1 MGINFPSFSRVIS
14 LDTNE
19 EIKSWIEMWYQIF
32 LWYLFS
38 SFLIHSGAA
47 IIAFWALRKHKM
59 GRLYSLVI
67 LVMGFVGPIT
77 GGIVTS
83 AIIAGLF
90 ITSEFSMYPL
100 YAMVC
105 GWGQT
110 IVVIVISFFR
120 ILATL

>member
-1 MGINFPSFSRVIS
+1 MGINFPSFSSVIS
-14 LDTNE
+14 LDSPPLEN
-19 EIKSWIEMWYQIF
+19 WIEMWYQIF

-38 SFLIHSGAA
+38 SFLIHCGAA
-47 IIAFWALRKHKM
+47 IIAFMALRKHKI
-59 GRLYSLVI
+59 GRLYSLLI

-90 ITSEFSMYPL
+90 KTSEFTMFPF

-105 GWGQT
+105 GCGQSL
-110 IVVIVISFFR
+110 IVLFISFSR

>member
-1 MGINFPSFSRVIS
+1 MGNFPSFSRVIS

-19 EIKSWIEMWYQIF
+19 EIVSWIEMWYQIF

-47 IIAFWALRKHKM
+47 VIAFWALHKHKM

-90 ITSEFSMYPL
+90 ITSEFPMYPL

-110 IVVIVISFFR
+110 IMVVVISFSR